1 MGEVAKW
8 AGTISYKK
16 KKTITAWQIDY
27 LMPFSYIKM
36 FGAVSHV
43 SDNTWELEDTY
54 VQLLS
59 FLHKEGFSII
69 SQLHMEIHRLPVDLY
84 VNLKEL
90 QRIHVKHNLNIEA
103 TSRCSFKLSIKLHAI
118 TYRMI
123 CAFIIIQHH
132 DSK

>member
-1 MGEVAKW
+1 M
-8 AGTISYKK
+8 
-16 KKTITAWQIDY
+16 
-27 LMPFSYIKM
+27 
-36 FGAVSHV
+36 
-43 SDNTWELEDTY
+43 SDDTCELEDTY
-54 VQLLS
+54 VLLLS

-103 TSRCSFKLSIKLHAI
+103 TNRCSFKLSIKLHTI

-132 DSK
+132 DSKSNV